1 MELTTSIYPF
11 ASFNRETDI
20 KTKRD
25 MDDEEKFENNNSG
38 RRRCFCRVV
47 YYPLLQTVCLEID
60 SLICYCVTLPES
72 YIALSSLS
80 VGAPNVKDKAHSLYH

>member
-1 MELTTSIYPF
+1 MELTTSIYIF
-11 ASFNRETDI
+11 TSFNRETDI

-25 MDDEEKFENNNSG
+25 TDDEEKSENNNSG
-38 RRRCFCRVV
+38 RRRCICRVV

-72 YIALSSLS
+72 IALSSLS
-80 VGAPNVKDKAHSLYH
+80 VGAPNVKDKAHSFYH